1 MTKITFGGI
10 YKVKMIFILAMI
22 VLPLCGAYA
31 QSFVYEKLSF
41 ETVDKAYVEGF
52 GILEY
57 GLAKTPFT
65 GEDKRDMELYMWLFF
80 GTVEEQYVLDID
92 SVLLVEDNKALSTN
106 VKRLMSKHG
115 CNLSSTYIPNSD
127 GSTTFIVNF
136 RTASGNYELWT
147 FKAYKR

>member
-1 MTKITFGGI
+1 MPKITFANI
-10 YKVKMIFILAMI
+10 YKIKVIFILAMI
-22 VLPLCGAYA
+22 VSPLCGVYA

-41 ETVDKAYVEGF
+41 KTVDKAYVEGF
-52 GILEY
+52 GVLEY
-57 GLAKTPFT
+57 GLSQTPFT

-80 GTVEEQYVLDID
+80 GTVEEQYVLDAD
-92 SVLLVEDNKALSTN
+92 SVILVEDNKTLSTN

-136 RTASGNYELWT
+136 LTANGNYELWT
-147 FKAYKR
+147 FNAYKR